1 MRRPKGQQRVD
12 YSGFGAA
19 ERMSALSPSAQIP
32 PANLHIPVLGQLTP
46 AQLSFGDG
54 LEAGPLEVVRSDA
67 ILGGGPLRE
76 QALEHAPGTVTTPRY
91 SPELDGLPV
100 YSAIQ
105 RGTILTSSML

>member
-1 MRRPKGQQRVD
+1 MEVRLDRT
-12 YSGFGAA
+12 
-19 ERMSALSPSAQIP
+19 
-32 PANLHIPVLGQLTP
+32 ANPRHIPILGQLEP
-46 AQLSFGDG
+46 AQLPLGDA
-54 LEAGPLEVVRSDA
+54 LKTGPLEVVRSDA

>member
-1 MRRPKGQQRVD
+1 MSGDGGSARPYRKSR
-12 YSGFGAA
+12 
-19 ERMSALSPSAQIP
+19 
-32 PANLHIPVLGQLTP
+32 HIPILGQLAP
-46 AQLSFGDG
+46 AQLPLGNA